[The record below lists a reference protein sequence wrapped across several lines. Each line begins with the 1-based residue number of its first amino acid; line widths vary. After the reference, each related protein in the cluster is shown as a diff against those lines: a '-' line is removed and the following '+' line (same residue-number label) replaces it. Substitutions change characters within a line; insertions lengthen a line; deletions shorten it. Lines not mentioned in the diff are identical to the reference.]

1 MVELDTYARFLFG
14 LIFVLALIGIV
25 AWAAKRFGLIPGAVR
40 MTPGRQKRLSI
51 VEVAGIDA
59 KRRLVLVRRD
69 DVEHL
74 ILLGGTNETV
84 VERGI
89 ATPESSI
96 SNNLQAASANPEN
109 QSPETT

>member
-1 MVELDTYARFLFG
+1 MVDLDIYARFLFG
-14 LIFVLALIGIV
+14 LIFVLALIGIA

-40 MTPGRQKRLSI
+40 MIPGRQKRLSI

-89 ATPESSI
+89 P
-96 SNNLQAASANPEN
+96 SAHNIQPEN
-109 QSPETT
+109 QPAETP